1 MIDADTLTAAI
12 LAAGYSTEEIARIAD
27 ALGASYHA
35 IATPGATPA
44 DEARGLVVRSAMI
57 NSATWRP

>member
-27 ALGASYHA
+27 ALGAS
-35 IATPGATPA
+35 
-44 DEARGLVVRSAMI
+44 
-57 NSATWRP
+57 